1 MTNKKSY
8 SSVSQIIFTV
18 LFTASSIGI
27 NYLGSF
33 LAGLIAFPLYLDSVM
48 TIAVTALCGLI
59 PGLICAVASNLLL
72 YIFANTGIIFMP
84 CHISTAVIAYFVFR
98 AERKNHPKEKLLSS
112 SSFMWAGFF
121 AALSNSILGDTM
133 SAFFYKA
140 NTSIPQVDN
149 AVQGI
154 YVVIRNLNVAAYI
167 GGTLTNLVDKIISA
181 AICYAVYRLILR
193 ITKNTFKLNLLP
205 L

>member
-8 SSVSQIIFTV
+8 SSVSQIIFIV
-18 LFTASSIGI
+18 LFTAVSIGI
-27 NYLGSF
+27 NYLGDL

-48 TIAVTALCGLI
+48 TIAVTSLCGLV
-59 PGLICAVASNLLL
+59 PGIICAVASNLLL
-72 YIFANTGIIFMP
+72 YIFANTGILFMP

-98 AERKNHPKEKLLSS
+98 TERKNHLKEKLLSS

-133 SAFFYKA
+133 SAFFYKG

-154 YVVIRNLNVAAYI
+154 YVVIRNLNVATYI

-193 ITKNTFKLNLLP
+193 ITKNTFKSNLLP